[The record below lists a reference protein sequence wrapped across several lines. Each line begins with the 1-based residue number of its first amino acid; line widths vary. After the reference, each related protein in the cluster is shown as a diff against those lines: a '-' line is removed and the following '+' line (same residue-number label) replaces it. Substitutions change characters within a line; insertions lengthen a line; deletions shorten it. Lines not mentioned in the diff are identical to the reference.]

1 MDDVEMIRTIERAPM
16 RTLRAVDVRDL
27 VTNSARTLSR
37 LVQRG
42 ALTKLVHGIYTVPPD
57 GADGRHWRP
66 PLEAGALALA
76 TARFGVRAVVL
87 VGDGA
92 ARHWHAIPRAIGTTT
107 IAVGERGVKP
117 VNLATGGRVRFVFRR
132 VESLPAS
139 LERTILGTALVAT
152 LPQTL
157 LDLLVDRASRETLG
171 ESQHAEALANLASRV
186 TRTQFNALLDEKQ
199 RVPSIAR
206 EFASSLAD

>member
-1 MDDVEMIRTIERAPM
+1 MDDVELIRSIERAPM
-16 RTLRAVDVRDL
+16 RTVRAEDVSDL
-27 VTNSARTLSR
+27 VTNAARTLAR

-42 ALTKLVHGIYTVPPD
+42 ALTKLIHGIYTVPPD

-66 PLEAGALALA
+66 PLETGALALG
-76 TARFGVRAVVL
+76 TARFGSRSVVL

-117 VNLATGGRVRFVFRR
+117 VELATGGRVRFVFRSI
-132 VESLPAS
+132 ESLPAS
-139 LERTILGTALVAT
+139 LERTILGSALVAT

-157 LDLLVDRASRETLG
+157 FDLLVDRASRETLG
-171 ESQHAEALANLASRV
+171 DAQHAEAVANLSGRV
-186 TRTQFNALLDEKQ
+186 TRTQFKALLGNKQ